1 MTTPNTVYV
10 CIKQFNARLG
20 DELSLKVGDKIEVLA
35 DDSEYNDGWYMGR
48 ELSKG
53 LVGLFPKSFTKVFVQ
68 SDAPGLLRSRS
79 RRVLT
84 NGSNVSSSSTNANVS
99 ATNISTANTPAAGK
113 VDVHSTLDEINKV
126 LEDFHVT
133 TKNPADTS
141 MASSGH
147 QRNPSN
153 SLLLTQDLNP
163 LKAPE
168 WTPKQVSSYFAIVLG
183 FDMEIAGK
191 FARHKITGKIL
202 LQLNLELLKELE
214 IESFGTRFELNR
226 EIDNLRKIS
235 GRVDSHRN
243 AHLSKQIGET
253 SEVTELETSSKASPP
268 YNNSDEDV
276 HTNATSAQSS
286 ATKDHRKH
294 SEPFLLPSANFKS
307 TDSNADVSRSYST
320 AGKSVYTHNRTRSQ
334 SMENLRQGVSREGE
348 RSPDTDSPAVGTF
361 MSPRK
366 APQPPSASPLNTGFR
381 FGGSPMAAQP
391 PFNPHSPYMTRT
403 AAASTTNV
411 TLRPASSIYESTVI
425 SHSRVPSSNRDHHR
439 RHSSVFLFMSGNNE
453 DLATGEKIPRPY
465 KSPVTPKKESEKS
478 KPSLL
483 LDTDTREMNDVVDI
497 DDANFS
503 PKKSQ
508 STSVTKG
515 DEKESLVRKLKSLRS
530 VSTQNFRN
538 LTGLKKLKTSAF
550 TEGIRDINPD
560 DAIKTSNYSGWM
572 SKKSG
577 GTLGWRSRYFTL
589 HGTRLSYFTSLRDKR
604 EKGLIDITAHK
615 VIPVSTESE
624 ITPNDKYVAIYAS
637 LTGFG
642 RYCFKLVPPAPGFKK
657 GLMFTQPK
665 THFFAVETQEEMRG
679 WMKAL
684 MTATIDIDDSVPV
697 VSSCNTPTVT
707 LAKAQ
712 ELLAKAREET
722 KLKDESLKARGIGI
736 LAEESPT
743 LYNESA
749 TSEESSPI
757 VRSLDDSTLSST
769 NNPLKLTIDTLSKIT
784 KAPGTPR
791 VGLNTSGFA
800 SPYLLASGLL
810 SPKQNTPPA
819 FAAPSSEGTTP
830 QPVTHLEYFSTN
842 LENLSSDARSSQVEL
857 DERPK
862 SPASSHETSASR
874 MIGGMKKKLGGEKMM
889 AYTNDGSFVIKSKKS
904 NK

>member
-1 MTTPNTVYV
+1 MTTPNTIYV
-10 CIKQFNARLG
+10 CVKQFNARLG

-48 ELSKG
+48 EVSTG
-53 LVGLFPKSFTKVFVQ
+53 SVGLFPKTFTKLVAQ
-68 SDAPGLLRSRS
+68 SDGTGLLRSRS

-84 NGSNVSSSSTNANVS
+84 NGSNISNTSNPGSNTKNPTKSS
-99 ATNISTANTPAAGK
+99 K

-126 LEDFHVT
+126 LEDFHVS
-133 TKNPADTS
+133 NGRDADTS
-141 MASSGH
+141 VQQNGH
-147 QRNPSN
+147 LRNPSG

-163 LKAPE
+163 LKCTE

-235 GRVDSHRN
+235 GRVDNHRN
-243 AHLSKQIGET
+243 AITSKQKILDEP
-253 SEVTELETSSKASPP
+253 SEDTELGNSSKTSLH
-268 YNNSDEDV
+268 YNNSDEDALTNLSSV
-276 HTNATSAQSS
+276 HSANF
-286 ATKDHRKH
+286 KDRKA
-294 SEPFLLPSANFKS
+294 SEAFLLPSAHLKDSEGSETRIPYGHQRKKS
-307 TDSNADVSRSYST
+307 
-320 AGKSVYTHNRTRSQ
+320 H
-334 SMENLRQGVSREGE
+334 SMDNLRQDITLGAK
-348 RSPDTDSPAVGTF
+348 SPLRDSGMAETF

-366 APQPPSASPLNTGFR
+366 APNPPSTSPLDTSYR
-381 FGGSPMAAQP
+381 FGGSPMTPQTQ
-391 PFNPHSPYMTRT
+391 FNPVNSPYMTRT

-411 TLRPASSIYESTVI
+411 ALRPASSIYENTGAI
-425 SHSRVPSSNRDHHR
+425 HSRVPSYNRDPHR
-439 RHSSVFLFMSGNNE
+439 RHSSVFSFLSGNNE
-453 DLATGEKIPRPY
+453 DVVANDKFQRTFKN
-465 KSPVTPKKESEKS
+465 PVTPKKDTESQI
-478 KPSLL
+478 PLL
-483 LDTDTREMNDVVDI
+483 SVETGLSHNDQSVDI

-503 PKKSQ
+503 PKKSL
-508 STSVTKG
+508 SMS
-515 DEKESLVRKLKSLRS
+515 ESKSDDKDNGVSRMPKSLRS

-560 DAIKTSNYSGWM
+560 DAIKSSNYSGWM

-589 HGTRLSYFTSLRDKR
+589 HGTRLSYFTSLKDKR

-615 VIPVSTESE
+615 VIPVSTENE
-624 ITPNDKYVAIYAS
+624 ISPNDKYVAIYAS

-657 GLMFTQPK
+657 GLTFTQPK

-722 KLKDESLKARGIGI
+722 KLKDETLRAKGFGS
-736 LAEESPT
+736 LAEESST

-749 TSEESSPI
+749 TSEESLPL
-757 VRSLDDSTLSST
+757 VRSLDELTISST
-769 NNPLKLTIDTLSKIT
+769 NNPLKLTIDTLGKSHKGPT
-784 KAPGTPR
+784 TPR
-791 VGLNTSGFA
+791 VNQTTGGFA

-810 SPKQNTPPA
+810 SPKQNSTPA
-819 FAAPSSEGTTP
+819 FATPSTGTGTP
-830 QPVTHLEYFSTN
+830 PPVTKLDYFSTEETAASVDN
-842 LENLSSDARSSQVEL
+842 KSYTE
-857 DERPK
+857 ERR
-862 SPASSHETSASR
+862 SPALSHEGSASR
-874 MIGGMKKKLGGEKMM
+874 GPSGLRKKSTSEKMM
-889 AYTNDGSFVIKSKKS
+889 AYTSDGSFVIKSRKK
-904 NK
+904 

>member
-1 MTTPNTVYV
+1 MSVPNTVYV

-48 ELSKG
+48 ELTTG
-53 LVGLFPKSFTKVFVQ
+53 AVGLFPKTFTKVFVQ
-68 SDAPGLLRSRS
+68 SDKPGLLRSRS

-84 NGSNVSSSSTNANVS
+84 NGSNASTASVNVS
-99 ATNISTANTPAAGK
+99 AQSANTSSTPH
-113 VDVHSTLDEINKV
+113 VDVHSTLDEINKA
-126 LEDFHVT
+126 LDEFHVS
-133 TKNPADTS
+133 NNSQADTTG
-141 MASSGH
+141 SSNGH
-147 QRNPSN
+147 QRNVSN
-153 SLLLTQDLNP
+153 SLILTQDLNP
-163 LKAPE
+163 LKVVD

-214 IESFGTRFELNR
+214 IESFGTRFEINR
-226 EIDNLRKIS
+226 EIDNLRQIG
-235 GRVDSHRN
+235 GRVDSHKQSRQP
-243 AHLSKQIGET
+243 SKVEPAATDNDHDQ
-253 SEVTELETSSKASPP
+253 SSSRASPP
-268 YNNSDEDV
+268 YNNSDEEP

-286 ATKDHRKH
+286 GTKDARKT
-294 SEPFLLPSANFKS
+294 SEPYLLPSAHLKGVEEKLS
-307 TDSNADVSRSYST
+307 HSRNSS
-320 AGKSVYTHNRTRSQ
+320 GLDKGSFGHQRTKSQ
-334 SMENLRQGVSREGE
+334 SMENLRLPSLQKTPRPE
-348 RSPDTDSPAVGTF
+348 SPLAGTF

-366 APQPPSASPLNTGFR
+366 APQPPTTSPLNTDFR
-381 FGGSPMAAQP
+381 FGGSPLTPQTN
-391 PFNPHSPYMTRT
+391 FNPSNSPYVTRT
-403 AAASTTNV
+403 IAASTHNIS
-411 TLRPASSIYESTVI
+411 RPASSIYENTVM
-425 SHSRVPSSNRDHHR
+425 SHSRVSSVNKDHHR
-439 RHSSVFLFMSGNNE
+439 RHSSVFLFMSGNNDE
-453 DLATGEKIPRPY
+453 MSQDKYQRTFKN
-465 KSPVTPKKESEKS
+465 PVTPKKESV
-478 KPSLL
+478 SLRPNL
-483 LDTDTREMNDVVDI
+483 KLETKNTDSDEAVDI

-503 PKKSQ
+503 PKKSL
-508 STSVTKG
+508 SMS
-515 DEKESLVRKLKSLRS
+515 ESKSEDKDAMGPRKLKSLRS

-550 TEGIRDINPD
+550 TEGIREINPD

-589 HGTRLSYFTSLRDKR
+589 HGTRLSYFTSLRDRK

-624 ITPNDKYVAIYAS
+624 INPNDKYVAIYAS

-657 GLMFTQPK
+657 GLTFTQPK

-722 KLKDESLKARGIGI
+722 KLKDETLRAKGFGI
-736 LAEESPT
+736 LSEESSN

-757 VRSLDDSTLSST
+757 VRSLDESTISSAT
-769 NNPLKLTIDTLSKIT
+769 NPLKLTIDTLFKPL
-784 KAPGTPR
+784 KGPATPR
-791 VGLNTSGFA
+791 ATLNTSGFA

-810 SPKQNTPPA
+810 SPKQNSTPT
-819 FAAPSSEGTTP
+819 FANASSNGSTP
-830 QPVTHLEYFSTN
+830 QPVTRLDYFSPENPSTSSDTHLE
-842 LENLSSDARSSQVEL
+842 V
-857 DERPK
+857 DEQPR
-862 SPASSHETSASR
+862 SPAPGLELASR
-874 MIGGMKKKLGGEKMM
+874 SLSAIKKKAGDKMM
-889 AYTNDGSFVIKSKKS
+889 AYTSDGSFVIKSKK
-904 NK
+904 K

>member
-1 MTTPNTVYV
+1 MTSPNTVYV

-48 ELSKG
+48 EISKG

-84 NGSNVSSSSTNANVS
+84 NGSNVSSTTANANTSSTNNS
-99 ATNISTANTPAAGK
+99 IANTSAVGK

-126 LEDFHVT
+126 LEDFHVNT
-133 TKNPADTS
+133 SSHADTS

-235 GRVDSHRN
+235 GRVDNHRN
-243 AHLSKQIGET
+243 AHLSKQLGET
-253 SEVTELETSSKASPP
+253 LETAELETSSKTSPP
-268 YNNSDEDV
+268 FNNSDEDV

-286 ATKDHRKH
+286 GTKDYRKH

-307 TDSNADVSRSYST
+307 SDSNADVSRSYST
-320 AGKSVYTHNRTRSQ
+320 AGKGLYSHARTKSQ
-334 SMENLRQGVSREGE
+334 SMENLRQGLAREE
-348 RSPDTDSPAVGTF
+348 NKIPESPVAGSF

-366 APQPPSASPLNTGFR
+366 APQPPAASPLNTGFR
-381 FGGSPMAAQP
+381 FGGSPVAAQTP
-391 PFNPHSPYMTRT
+391 VNPHSPYLTRT
-403 AAASTTNV
+403 AAASTTNI
-411 TLRPASSIYESTVI
+411 TLRPASSIYENPVI
-425 SHSRVPSSNRDHHR
+425 SHSRVPSTTRDSHR
-439 RHSSVFLFMSGNNE
+439 RHSSVFLFMSGNN
-453 DLATGEKIPRPY
+453 DDFTNGEKGVRPS
-465 KSPVTPKKESEKS
+465 KTPATPKMENEKRR
-478 KPSLL
+478 PSLL
-483 LDTDTREMNDVVDI
+483 LDTDTSEMNEVVDI

-503 PKKSQ
+503 PKKSL
-508 STSVTKG
+508 VTPSAKT

-560 DAIKTSNYSGWM
+560 DAIKTSNFSGWM

-615 VIPVSTESE
+615 VIPVSTENE
-624 ITPNDKYVAIYAS
+624 INPNDKYVAIYAS

-679 WMKAL
+679 WMKAI

-722 KLKDESLKARGIGI
+722 KLKDENLKSRGFGI
-736 LAEESPT
+736 LPEESPT

-757 VRSLDDSTLSST
+757 VRSLDDATLSS
-769 NNPLKLTIDTLSKIT
+769 NHNPLKLTIDTQAKPV
-784 KAPGTPR
+784 KGPGTPR
-791 VGLNTSGFA
+791 VSLNTSGFA

-810 SPKQNTPPA
+810 SPKQNTPPT
-819 FAAPSSEGTTP
+819 FTGPGSEVTTP
-830 QPVTHLEYFSTN
+830 QPVTNLEYFSTN
-842 LENLSSDARSSQVEL
+842 LENLSSDARSSQVDSE
-857 DERPK
+857 DRPK
-862 SPASSHETSASR
+862 SPASSHDTNASR
-874 MIGGMKKKLGGEKMM
+874 MIGGMKKKLGSEKMM
-889 AYTNDGSFVIKSKKS
+889 AYTSDGSFVIKSKKNS
-904 NK
+904 K

>member
-1 MTTPNTVYV
+1 MTTSNTIYV

-48 ELSKG
+48 QVTTGS
-53 LVGLFPKSFTKVFVQ
+53 VGLFPKTFTKLVAQ
-68 SDAPGLLRSRS
+68 SDGTGLLRSRS

-84 NGSNVSSSSTNANVS
+84 NGSNVSNTSNSGT
-99 ATNISTANTPAAGK
+99 ATQNSQAPK

-126 LEDFHVT
+126 LEDFHVS
-133 TKNPADTS
+133 NGSQPDTS
-141 MASSGH
+141 VSHNGH
-147 QRNPSN
+147 LRNPSG

-163 LKAPE
+163 LKCAD

-243 AHLSKQIGET
+243 ALSSKQQPQDES
-253 SEVTELETSSKASPP
+253 SEVTEHADSSKASFQ
-268 YNNSDEDV
+268 YNNSDEDAL
-276 HTNATSAQSS
+276 TNLSS
-286 ATKDHRKH
+286 AHSANMKDRKA
-294 SEPFLLPSANFKS
+294 SEPYLLPSAHLKDSEGPENKS
-307 TDSNADVSRSYST
+307 PYGHQRKKSRS
-320 AGKSVYTHNRTRSQ
+320 
-334 SMENLRQGVSREGE
+334 MDNLRQEITLGTK
-348 RSPDTDSPAVGTF
+348 SPSGDSGMAETF

-366 APQPPSASPLNTGFR
+366 APNPPSTSPLDTHYR
-381 FGGSPMAAQP
+381 FGGSPMTPQSQ
-391 PFNPHSPYMTRT
+391 FNPHNSPYMTRT

-411 TLRPASSIYESTVI
+411 ALRPASSIYENSATN
-425 SHSRVPSSNRDHHR
+425 HSRAPSYNRDPHR
-439 RHSSVFLFMSGNNE
+439 RHSSVFSFMSGNN
-453 DLATGEKIPRPY
+453 DDVVTSEKFQRSF
-465 KSPVTPKKESEKS
+465 KNPVTPKKDSDS
-478 KPSLL
+478 QRPLL
-483 LDTDTREMNDVVDI
+483 AVETTPNLNDQAVDI
-497 DDANFS
+497 DDAHFS
-503 PKKSQ
+503 PKKSL
-508 STSVTKG
+508 SMSESKS
-515 DEKESLVRKLKSLRS
+515 DDKEIGARKMKSLRS

-550 TEGIRDINPD
+550 TEGIREINPD
-560 DAIKTSNYSGWM
+560 DAIKSSNYSGWM

-589 HGTRLSYFTSLRDKR
+589 HGTRLSYFTSLKDKR

-615 VIPVSTESE
+615 VIPVSTENE
-624 ITPNDKYVAIYAS
+624 ISPNDKYVAIYAS

-657 GLMFTQPK
+657 GLTFTQPK

-722 KLKDESLKARGIGI
+722 KLKDETIRTKGFGS
-736 LAEESPT
+736 LAEESST

-749 TSEESSPI
+749 TSEESLPL
-757 VRSLDDSTLSST
+757 VRSLDELTISSA
-769 NNPLKLTIDTLSKIT
+769 NNPLKLTIDTLGKSH
-784 KAPGTPR
+784 KAPTTPR
-791 VGLNTSGFA
+791 LNQSAGGFA

-810 SPKQNTPPA
+810 SPKQNSTPA
-819 FAAPSSEGTTP
+819 FATPSTGTGTP
-830 QPVTHLEYFSTN
+830 PPVTKLDYFSNADTATSSTDN
-842 LENLSSDARSSQVEL
+842 KSYTDEGRSPTLSQEGGSRTSSGL
-857 DERPK
+857 
-862 SPASSHETSASR
+862 
-874 MIGGMKKKLGGEKMM
+874 KKKTTSEKMM
-889 AYTNDGSFVIKSKKS
+889 AYTSDGSFVIKSRKK
-904 NK
+904 

>member
-48 ELSKG
+48 EVSRG
-53 LVGLFPKSFTKVFVQ
+53 QVGLFPKSFTKVFVQ

-84 NGSNVSSSSTNANVS
+84 NSSNVSSSSTNANTS
-99 ATNISTANTPAAGK
+99 AANTSAANTSAAGK

-126 LEDFHVT
+126 LQDFHVT
-133 TKNPADTS
+133 TGSPADTS

-243 AHLSKQIGET
+243 AHLSKQMGE
-253 SEVTELETSSKASPP
+253 EATELETSSKASPP
-268 YNNSDEDV
+268 FNNSDEDV

-286 ATKDHRKH
+286 ATKDYRKH

-307 TDSNADVSRSYST
+307 SDPNADVSRSYST
-320 AGKSVYTHNRTRSQ
+320 AGKSVYSHNRTKSQ
-334 SMENLRQGVSREGE
+334 SMENLRQRVSRDGNK
-348 RSPDTDSPAVGTF
+348 SPKMESPAVGSF

-366 APQPPSASPLNTGFR
+366 APQPPSTSPLNTGFR
-381 FGGSPMAAQP
+381 FGGSPMAAQI

-411 TLRPASSIYESTVI
+411 ALRPASSIYESTVI
-425 SHSRVPSSNRDHHR
+425 SHSRVPSSNRDYHR
-439 RHSSVFLFMSGNNE
+439 RHSSVFLFMSENNE
-453 DLATGEKIPRPY
+453 DLPKGDKGLRPF
-465 KSPVTPKKESEKS
+465 KSPVTPKKEGEKP

-483 LDTDTREMNDVVDI
+483 LDTDTSNMKDVVDI

-503 PKKSQ
+503 PKKSL
-508 STSVTKG
+508 STLGPRG
-515 DEKESLVRKLKSLRS
+515 DEKDSLVRKLKSLRS

-615 VIPVSTESE
+615 VIPVSTENE
-624 ITPNDKYVAIYAS
+624 INPNDKYVAIYAS

-722 KLKDESLKARGIGI
+722 KLKDESLKARGFGI
-736 LAEESPT
+736 LPEESPT

-757 VRSLDDSTLSST
+757 VRSLDETTISSG
-769 NNPLKLTIDTLSKIT
+769 NNPLKLTIDTLGKAT

-819 FAAPSSEGTTP
+819 FTTAASEGTTP
-830 QPVTHLEYFSTN
+830 QPVTNLEYFSTN
-842 LENLSSDARSSQVEL
+842 LENLSSDARSSQV
-857 DERPK
+857 DIDDRPK
-862 SPASSHETSASR
+862 SPASSHEISASR
-874 MIGGMKKKLGGEKMM
+874 MIDGMKKKLGGEKMM
-889 AYTNDGSFVIKSKKS
+889 AYTSDGSFVIKTKKN